1 MKKLLLVSF
10 AASVGCSLF
19 ADIEAGTYENMN
31 VSDTKFSS
39 PEAAQLGSLTILFLK
54 IRFLWNGRLT
64 AQIPN
69 IL

>member
-31 VSDTKFSS
+31 VSDAKFSS
-39 PEAAQLGSLTILFLK
+39 PAGSATWVFDNTVFENPISLE
-54 IRFLWNGRLT
+54 W
-64 AQIPN
+64 
-69 IL
+69 